1 MLVRAS
7 ILLFL
12 FSCNVSFAGLFDDA
26 HAREQIEVLQKQVQE
41 MEVRIVNMEEALKN
55 QAILELYTQI
65 EAFKI
70 ELGKL
75 HGQIEILNEENKLL
89 KKQQKDFYLDLD
101 NRLKQV
107 EPASHNTSI
116 SLDSPPETM
125 ITTTPS
131 STTPAS
137 GTSSVA
143 QPKDQ
148 PTDISE
154 RDAYNVSYNLFK
166 EGDYSGAITQFEN
179 FLTRYPASNLA
190 PGAAYWIGNAYYA
203 LRDFSSAI
211 RAQQKVIE
219 NYPNSGKAPD
229 AMLNIASSQ
238 MEMAEV
244 TAAKTTLQNLITK
257 YPNSE
262 AAEKAKRRLANL
274 K

>member
-1 MLVRAS
+1 MLIRAS

-12 FSCNVSFAGLFDDA
+12 FSYNVSFAGLFDDA
-26 HAREQIEVLQKQVQE
+26 QAREQIEMLQKQVQE
-41 MEVRIVNMEEALKN
+41 MDARIVSMEEALKN

-107 EPASHNTSI
+107 EPASRDTSI
-116 SLDSPPETM
+116 SLGSPPETTV
-125 ITTTPS
+125 TTVP

-143 QPKDQ
+143 QPKNQ
-148 PTDISE
+148 PTDLSE
-154 RDAYNVSYNLFK
+154 RDAYNASYNLFK

-211 RAQQKVIE
+211 RAQQKLIE

-229 AMLNIASSQ
+229 AMLNIASCQ
-238 MEMAEV
+238 IEMTEV
-244 TAAKTTLQNLITK
+244 AAAKTTLQNLITK

-262 AAEKAKRRLANL
+262 AAEKARRRLANL

>member
-26 HAREQIEVLQKQVQE
+26 HAREQIEVMQKQMQE
-41 MEVRIVNMEEALKN
+41 LEARIVSMEEALKN

-75 HGQIEILNEENKLL
+75 HGQIEILNEENKVL

-107 EPASHNTSI
+107 EPASHDASI
-116 SLDSPPETM
+116 GLDSPPET
-125 ITTTPS
+125 TVKTAPS
-131 STTPAS
+131 ATPATE
-137 GTSSVA
+137 TSSVVQ
-143 QPKDQ
+143 QPKDLA
-148 PTDISE
+148 TDISE
-154 RDAYNVSYNLFK
+154 RDAYNASYSLFK
-166 EGDYSGAITQFEN
+166 GGNYSGAITQFEN
-179 FLTRYPASNLA
+179 FITRYPTSNLA

-211 RAQQKVIE
+211 RAQQRVIE
-219 NYPNSGKAPD
+219 NYPKSGKAPD

-238 MEMAEV
+238 LEMAEV
-244 TAAKTTLQNLITK
+244 AAAKTTLQSLVAK
-257 YPNSE
+257 YPNSD
-262 AAEKAKRRLANL
+262 AAEKARRRLANL

>member
-12 FSCNVSFAGLFDDA
+12 FSCNVSFAGIFDDA
-26 HAREQIEVLQKQVQE
+26 QAREQIEVLQKQMHE
-41 MEVRIVNMEEALKN
+41 MEARIVSMEEALKN

-101 NRLKQV
+101 NRLKLL
-107 EPASHNTSI
+107 EPVSHDTSI
-116 SLDSPPETM
+116 NLSAPSETA
-125 ITTTPS
+125 IATVPSATP
-131 STTPAS
+131 TNE
-137 GTSSVA
+137 TSSIV

-148 PTDISE
+148 PTDTSE
-154 RDAYNVSYNLFK
+154 RDAYNISYNLFK
-166 EGDYSGAITQFEN
+166 DGNYSGAITQFEN

-211 RAQQKVIE
+211 RAQQRVIE
-219 NYPNSGKAPD
+219 NYPSSGKAPD

-238 MEMAEV
+238 MEMAEIA
-244 TAAKTTLQNLITK
+244 AAKTTLQKLITK